1 MRNCVR
7 WWKCVLASLV
17 AAAIMGGASMTT
29 SAQDPS
35 AQPLVQFADLSYVGA
50 FRLPRA
56 AANGDDFS
64 LGGKPFA
71 FNPANSTLYVGSKSG
86 RIAEVAIPQLV
97 NTTNINGMV
106 FGSYVQ
112 GFADPVEGNIWQV
125 APEGAFIE
133 GLLVQ
138 DSAIYGAAAIYYDA
152 NNNQRVSHYMRST
165 SLTTPSFS
173 GMKTVWQSDR
183 TGFVSGFMSAVPP
196 EWQDKLGG
204 RAITGQ
210 CCTPIAWK
218 TSWGPSAFA
227 FDPADIGSTSPV
239 AATPLLYYSNEHP
252 TLGQWSATGT
262 AYGATTRVNGVAII
276 AGTRTVLFF
285 GSTGH
290 GPPCYGNGT
299 NIQSLH
305 GTASPDGTLWCY
317 DPASTDKG
325 SHAFPYRYQIW
336 AYDLNELAAVKE
348 GRKRPWEVMPYGVW
362 PFDLPVAE
370 PHARIGGIAY
380 DAGRQL
386 LYISQ
391 MFADTDTFAGRALVH
406 ALRINGAPV
415 TNTTPTA
422 PDGPTPSGSGTVKS
436 VTLTSDRPSPQLPGT
451 TIAWTATPSGGITPY
466 QYKWFV
472 YNGSTWS
479 SGTWTASNTFN
490 WTPTVANQYYRVAVW
505 IRSYGAIL
513 DQPEASREL
522 WYTISGTT
530 ATAAVAPATPA
541 PAPSTPI
548 ARTTAVSLK
557 SNLASPQA
565 PNTSI
570 VWTATPAGGVSPH
583 QYQWWIFNGSWSAA
597 TSWTTSNTFVW
608 QPTTANTNYRVAVWV
623 RSAGS
628 TGGSETSVEKYFPI
642 AGTTAAAPPP
652 PPAATPTPRATGVV
666 LTANLPQP
674 QIVNTTITWT
684 AAVTGGTA
692 PHQYQWWTYNG
703 SSWASTPW
711 TSSSTFAWRPTTA
724 SSGARVAVW
733 VRSAGSTAVYETTA
747 EKYFPIRAQ

>member
-1 MRNCVR
+1 MRQNCVR
-7 WWKCVLASLV
+7 RAKCVGALLV
-17 AAAIMGGASMTT
+17 AIAIIGGASIETI
-29 SAQDPS
+29 AQDPS
-35 AQPLVQFADLSYVGA
+35 SQPLVQFTDLSYVGA

-56 AANGDDFS
+56 ATNGDDFS

-71 FNPANSTLYVGSKSG
+71 FNPANSSLFVGSKAG
-86 RIAEVAIPQLV
+86 RIAEVAIPQVV
-97 NTTNINGMV
+97 NTTNVSGMV
-106 FGSYVQ
+106 FGSYLQ

-133 GLLVQ
+133 GILVQ
-138 DSAIYGAAAIYYDA
+138 DGAIYGAAAIYYDA

-173 GMKTVWQSDR
+173 GMKTLWQTDR
-183 TGFVSGFMSAVPP
+183 TGFVSGFMSAVPA
-196 EWQDKLGG
+196 EWQDRLGG

-227 FDPADIGSTSPV
+227 FDPADIGSTNPV
-239 AATPLLYYSNEHP
+239 QATPLLYYSNEHP
-252 TLGQWSATGT
+252 TLGQWSATGS

-276 AGTRTVLFF
+276 SGTRTVLFF

-290 GPPCYGNGT
+290 GPACYGNGT

-305 GTASPDGTLWCY
+305 GSPSPDGTIWCY

-325 SHAFPYRYQIW
+325 SHAYPYRYQIW
-336 AYDLNELAAVKE
+336 AYDLNELVAVRE
-348 GRKRPWEVMPYGVW
+348 GRKQPWDVLPYGVW

-406 ALRINGAPV
+406 ALKINGAPV

-422 PDGPTPSGSGTVKS
+422 PDGPTPSGSGTVRS
-436 VTLTSDRPSPQLPGT
+436 VALTANRTSPQPPG

-466 QYKWFV
+466 EYRWFV
-472 YNGSTWS
+472 HNGTAWS
-479 SGTWTASNTFN
+479 SSSWTSSNTFN

-505 IRSYGAIL
+505 IRSYGAID

-530 ATAAVAPATPA
+530 GAAPLATTT
-541 PAPSTPI
+541 SSPI
-548 ARTTAVSLK
+548 TRTTAVSLR

-570 VWTATPAGGVSPH
+570 VWTATPAGGVAPH
-583 QYQWWIFNGSWSAA
+583 QYQWWLFNGSWTAA
-597 TSWTTSNTFVW
+597 TSWTTSNTFTW
-608 QPTTANTNYRVAVWV
+608 RPTTAGTNYRVAVWV

-628 TGGSETSVEKYFPI
+628 TGRSETSVEKYFAI
-642 AGTTAAAPPP
+642 AGPTVAA
-652 PPAATPTPRATGVV
+652 PPAATTTQAPRATGVV
-666 LTANLPQP
+666 ISSNLIQP
-674 QIVNTTITWT
+674 QLVNTTIIWT
-684 AAVTGGTA
+684 AAVTGGVA
-692 PHQYQWWTYNG
+692 PYQYQWWTYNG
-703 SSWASTPW
+703 SSWTSTPW
-711 TSSSTFAWRPTTA
+711 TSSNTFAWRPTTA
-724 SSGARVAVW
+724 SSASRVAVW
-733 VRSAGSTAVYETTA
+733 VRSAGNTGYHETST
-747 EKYFPIRAQ
+747 EKFFPIRAQ